1 MSNIIKSNNA
11 FPKVLLIGLSL
22 LLFSSVI
29 SCDSRAQERQ
39 LIIDYIDT
47 MMPVMGAHA
56 DWYEDQNILFRTSDP
71 DYSEFMTELRDLL
84 DRIEEIYMDVNTS
97 IPPQTMR
104 EFKKSWKR
112 ECELCIL
119 AVGKLLR
126 ALDEENI
133 DLAFE
138 AQELMFEANDV
149 KDEATEKLF
158 DLLIEY
164 NIDINDI

>member
-56 DWYEDQNILFRTSDP
+56 DWYEDQNILFRTSIVFMKRIASP
-71 DYSEFMTELRDLL
+71 TGKISLNPSEIVSGFSLIVSGRKKITKIAEIKDMAPATNIGTE
-84 DRIEEIYMDVNTS
+84 
-97 IPPQTMR
+97 
-104 EFKKSWKR
+104 
-112 ECELCIL
+112 
-119 AVGKLLR
+119 
-126 ALDEENI
+126 
-133 DLAFE
+133 
-138 AQELMFEANDV
+138 
-149 KDEATEKLF
+149 
-158 DLLIEY
+158 
-164 NIDINDI
+164 